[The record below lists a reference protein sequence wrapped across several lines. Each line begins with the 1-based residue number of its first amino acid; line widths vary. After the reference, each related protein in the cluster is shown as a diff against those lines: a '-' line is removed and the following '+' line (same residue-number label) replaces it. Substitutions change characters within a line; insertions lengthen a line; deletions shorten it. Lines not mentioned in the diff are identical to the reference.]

1 MRQQAHEIVA
11 ANVDHMTRPQ
21 SLGGHFIRLGGKR
34 GYQSENFAR
43 LGDPQNQSF
52 SFAGAYGEL
61 HFSFAKQE
69 DSLRFLLLHE
79 KDGAFRISG
88 TGLHQLKLLDG
99 VRRNLAKESGFPE
112 LANLTA
118 LVHLETIRSTHFNS
132 PSLLRDAGAALPWR
146 DTSRGV
152 YPPENPRRFHGE
164 YRPGFVFPPRPH
176 P

>member
-1 MRQQAHEIVA
+1 MRQKPHEIVA
-11 ANVDHMTRPQ
+11 VDVNHMTWPQ
-21 SLGGHFIRLGGKR
+21 SFGGHFIRFGGKR

-43 LGDPQNQSF
+43 LGNPQNQSF
-52 SFAGAYGEL
+52 SFAGADGEL
-61 HFSFAKQE
+61 HFSLAEQE

-88 TGLHQLKLLDG
+88 TGLHQLKILNG
-99 VRRNLAKESGFPE
+99 VRRNLTKESGFPE
-112 LANLTA
+112 FANLTA
-118 LVHLETIRSTHFNS
+118 LAHLETIRSTHFNS

-164 YRPGFVFPPRPH
+164 CRPRFAFPPRPH